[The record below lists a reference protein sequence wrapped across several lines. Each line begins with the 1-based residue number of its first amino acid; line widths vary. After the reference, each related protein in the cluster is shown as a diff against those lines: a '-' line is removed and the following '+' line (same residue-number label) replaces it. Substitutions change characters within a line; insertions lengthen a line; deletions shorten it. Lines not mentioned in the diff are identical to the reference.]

1 MNSVQ
6 EKFKKIKRNQIVVIL
21 EIIIFDIVMLI
32 AIFTEVSG
40 PIELLSIATI
50 IIVAIIVCVVTIG
63 VVIFTIMNWRCPNCN
78 KYLGR
83 SISCKFCK
91 NCGEKLV

>member
-21 EIIIFDIVMLI
+21 EIIIFDIIMLI
-32 AIFTEVSG
+32 AIFTEVSS
-40 PIELLSIATI
+40 PIESMSIATI
-50 IIVAIIVCVVTIG
+50 IIVAIIACVVTIG
-63 VVIFTIMNWRCPNCN
+63 VVIFTIINWRCPNCN

-83 SISCKFCK
+83 SIASKFCK
-91 NCGEKLV
+91 NCGANLV

>member
-6 EKFKKIKRNQIVVIL
+6 EKFKKIKRNQIVAIL
-21 EIIIFDIVMLI
+21 GTIVFDIIMLI
-32 AIFTEVSG
+32 AIFTEVSS
-40 PIELLSIATI
+40 PIESMSIATI
-50 IIVAIIVCVVTIG
+50 IIVAIIACIVTIG
-63 VVIFTIMNWRCPNCN
+63 VVIFTIINWRCPNCN

-83 SISCKFCK
+83 SIGSKFCK